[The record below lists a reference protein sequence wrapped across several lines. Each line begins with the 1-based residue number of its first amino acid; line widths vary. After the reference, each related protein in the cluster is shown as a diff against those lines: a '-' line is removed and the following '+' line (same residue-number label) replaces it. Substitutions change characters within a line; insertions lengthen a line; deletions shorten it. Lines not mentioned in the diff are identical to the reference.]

1 MPGWLQ
7 AFDAHQSLTALVT
20 AVRALVLGGRTAVH
34 VLVSASWS
42 CALVAGFALLS
53 IRQYQRTSR

>member
-7 AFDAHQSLTALVT
+7 AVAAHQPLTALVT
-20 AVRALVLGGRTAVH
+20 AVSALVLGGPTAVH

-42 CALVAGFALLS
+42 CALLAGFALLA
-53 IRQYQRTSR
+53 IRQYQRISR